1 MLDTDHFSALRPGT
15 RLRQYVIEQVLG
27 QGGFG
32 IVYRA
37 RHEHLEENVVIKE
50 FLPTEVA
57 VRHDDRIQAI
67 STARQAPYAEG
78 LARFIAEGRT
88 LVKLRHPNIVRCRDL
103 FLANDTAYL
112 VMDFEDGLPLDV
124 LIAELETS
132 GQRYN
137 EQQLLHFLLP
147 IVDGL
152 EYIHAQGVLHR
163 DIKPGNIFIRRS
175 DGSPV
180 IIDFGAAKQ
189 DFAVAS
195 QSQAPYTDFYAPLD
209 QIEGSGAASP
219 TIDVHAFG
227 ALMYRIVT
235 QSHGPRA
242 QARASALISGK
253 PDPLKPASA
262 IARGQYSDGLLT
274 LIDQCL
280 AFRSTERP
288 QTMAEVRAL
297 FHAAESRHADA
308 PPPAPESTGHPA
320 APGVTETP
328 ASSDKP
334 GRQSSKMPLGI
345 SLALVAILGAAGFLA
360 YSPGQDLAG
369 KSAGTEN
376 AALPRIF
383 FADSSARKLSVGQL
397 SALSAGELRLAR
409 NEIFARNGRYFNSQ
423 DLTRHFEQFSWYNP
437 HSWDVPLTDIESFN
451 VQLILREEQSR

>member
-1 MLDTDHFSALRPGT
+1 MQDTDYFSALRPGT
-15 RLRQYVIEQVLG
+15 RLNQYLIEHVLG

-37 RHEHLEENVVIKE
+37 RHEHLEESVVIKE

-57 VRHDDRIQAI
+57 LRHEDRVQAI
-67 STARQAPYAEG
+67 SSARQAPYSEG

-124 LIAELETS
+124 LIAELEAG
-132 GQRYN
+132 GQRYS
-137 EQQLLHFLLP
+137 ETQLLHFLFP
-147 IVDGL
+147 IADGL
-152 EYIHAQGVLHR
+152 DYIHNQGVLHR

-235 QSHGPRA
+235 QQHGPRA
-242 QARASALISGK
+242 QVRASALISGK
-253 PDPLKPASA
+253 PDPLVPASE
-262 IARGQYSDGLLT
+262 IARGEYSERLLK

-280 AFRSTERP
+280 AFKNTERP
-288 QTMAEVRAL
+288 QSMAEVRAL
-297 FHAAESRHADA
+297 FQDAETDYPPIPRPVVSPPDQPDPPEPSTTKDTSRRRNPVVAISVALAAAIVLGVAGFFLYAPEENLTDQTIGTEARTPADA
-308 PPPAPESTGHPA
+308 ILPDSSERRLSAPQL
-320 APGVTETP
+320 
-328 ASSDKP
+328 SS
-334 GRQSSKMPLGI
+334 L
-345 SLALVAILGAAGFLA
+345 
-360 YSPGQDLAG
+360 
-369 KSAGTEN
+369 N
-376 AALPRIF
+376 AA
-383 FADSSARKLSVGQL
+383 
-397 SALSAGELRLAR
+397 ELRLAR
-409 NEIFARNGRYFNSQ
+409 NEIFARNGRYFSSE
-423 DLTRHFEQFSWYNP
+423 DLTRHFNQFDWYRP
-437 HSWDVPLTDIESFN
+437 HSWNVALTDIESFN
-451 VQLILREEQSR
+451 VQLILKEEQSR

>member
-1 MLDTDHFSALRPGT
+1 MQDTDHFSALRPGT
-15 RLRQYVIEQVLG
+15 RLNQYLIEHVLG

-37 RHEHLEENVVIKE
+37 RHEHLEESVVIKE

-57 VRHDDRIQAI
+57 LRHDDRVQAI
-67 STARQAPYAEG
+67 SSARQAPYSEG

-124 LIAELETS
+124 LIAELEAR
-132 GQRYN
+132 GQRYS
-137 EQQLLHFLLP
+137 EAQLLHFLLP
-147 IVDGL
+147 IADGL
-152 EYIHAQGVLHR
+152 DYIHNQSVLHR

-235 QSHGPRA
+235 QQHGPRA
-242 QARASALISGK
+242 QVRASALISGK
-253 PDPLKPASA
+253 PDPLVPASE
-262 IARGQYSDGLLT
+262 IARGEYSERLLT

-280 AFRSTERP
+280 AFKNTDRP
-288 QTMAEVRAL
+288 QSMAEVRAL
-297 FHAAESRHADA
+297 FTD
-308 PPPAPESTGHPA
+308 
-320 APGVTETP
+320 TETDQTGVP
-328 ASSDKP
+328 RPVPRPPEPDPP
-334 GRQSSKMPLGI
+334 GGPDTPTVNDTPRRRGPVIAVSMT
-345 SLALVAILGAAGFLA
+345 LAAVVLMGATGFFFFDPRNNPDGNT
-360 YSPGQDLAG
+360 S
-369 KSAGTEN
+369 GTEVRTMADTILPGSSERRLS
-376 AALPRIF
+376 AA
-383 FADSSARKLSVGQL
+383 QL
-397 SALSAGELRLAR
+397 SSLDAAELRLAR
-409 NEIFARNGRYFNSQ
+409 NEIFARNGRYFSSE
-423 DLTRHFEQFSWYNP
+423 DLTRHFSQFDWYRP
-437 HSWDVPLTDIESFN
+437 HSWDVALTEVESFN
-451 VQLILREEQSR
+451 VQLILKEEQSR